1 MVPMGELTGSESMS
15 TGASDIALEI
25 SHALGES
32 LSEIQAQYFRGSDT
46 GNVDWDLAEERDCLQ
61 EDLQAR
67 EDWDEA
73 HMQERRQE
81 ILSHYEDNM
90 F

>member
-1 MVPMGELTGSESMS
+1 VSA
-15 TGASDIALEI
+15 GASDIALEI

-32 LSEIQAQYFRGSDT
+32 LSEIQAQYSRGNDM
-46 GNVDWDLAEERDCLQ
+46 GDIEWDLVEERERLH

-67 EDWDEA
+67 EDWDKA
-73 HMQERRQE
+73 HICECRQE
-81 ILSHYEDNM
+81 ILSYYEDNM

>member
-1 MVPMGELTGSESMS
+1 MEQILV
-15 TGASDIALEI
+15 
-25 SHALGES
+25 
-32 LSEIQAQYFRGSDT
+32 
-46 GNVDWDLAEERDCLQ
+46 EEREGLR

-73 HMQERRQE
+73 QIRQHRQE
-81 ILSHYEDNM
+81 ILSYYKDNM

>member
-1 MVPMGELTGSESMS
+1 V
-15 TGASDIALEI
+15 
-25 SHALGES
+25 
-32 LSEIQAQYFRGSDT
+32 
-46 GNVDWDLAEERDCLQ
+46 EERCCLQ

-73 HMQERRQE
+73 QVLERRQE
-81 ILSHYEDNM
+81 ILSYYEDNM

>member
-1 MVPMGELTGSESMS
+1 MG
-15 TGASDIALEI
+15 DIE
-25 SHALGES
+25 
-32 LSEIQAQYFRGSDT
+32 Q
-46 GNVDWDLAEERDCLQ
+46 VLAEERECLR

-73 HMQERRQE
+73 HVRERRQE
-81 ILSHYEDNM
+81 ILSYYEDNM